1 MCKTERQCDSAN
13 ILCPLCLEHFFLY
26 LHIPELSVITCYSS
40 VSVMGTTRTWWR
52 ICSWILSTQNVQQY
66 SIDFADGKWR
76 HPRSLPSLAVQYKL
90 HLLRCSLETPTLTE
104 LVRLVRIPNTM
115 KQNGSRHIESCSSF
129 SCSVMFE
136 ESKNQA
142 WTRQHLDNGP
152 GHAFVLAF
160 CSAEDWCKTCASKC
174 LRIAHCIMDKR

>member
-1 MCKTERQCDSAN
+1 MSSLFGA
-13 ILCPLCLEHFFLY
+13 FFLY

-40 VSVMGTTRTWWR
+40 VSVIAYATLGTTRTWWR
-52 ICSWILSTQNVQQY
+52 ICSWILSTQNMQQY

-76 HPRSLPSLAVQYKL
+76 HPRSLPSLAVQDKL